1 MMMFSTWLAQR
12 LRSPLPGREAHRRF
26 VPNIKD
32 ADLRLAEPPMQARRS
47 AVLVPLIETTQT
59 DIDVVLTVRSQ
70 SLSSHRGQISF
81 PGGRLDAG
89 ETHVDAALREAYEE
103 IGIQPSTTVVMGSLS
118 PLYIP
123 PSNSAVTPIVATVD
137 PPVTWILNPAE
148 VTEIIQ
154 LPLHSFLS
162 DEMFAERTGIIPHI
176 PVSVPMWDVHP
187 TIPLWGATAMM
198 LHEVVVLFHE
208 FQSEVQ

>member
-1 MMMFSTWLAQR
+1 MMFSTWLTQR

-32 ADLRLAEPPMQARRS
+32 ADVRLAAPPEEARRS
-47 AVLVPLIETTQT
+47 AVLVPLIETAPS

-70 SLSSHRGQISF
+70 SLSNHKGQISF
-81 PGGRLDAG
+81 PGGRMDAG
-89 ETHVDAALREAYEE
+89 ETHVDTALREAHEE
-103 IGIQPSTTVVMGSLS
+103 IGIHPSNAVVIGSLS
-118 PLYIP
+118 SLYIP
-123 PSNSAVTPIVATVD
+123 PSNSAVTPVLAIIE
-137 PPVTWILNPAE
+137 PPTTWILNPAE
-148 VTEIIQ
+148 VTEIVQI
-154 LPLHSFLS
+154 PLHSFLNDDIF
-162 DEMFAERTGIIPHI
+162 DERIGIIPQL

-208 FQSEVQ
+208 YQSEVQ